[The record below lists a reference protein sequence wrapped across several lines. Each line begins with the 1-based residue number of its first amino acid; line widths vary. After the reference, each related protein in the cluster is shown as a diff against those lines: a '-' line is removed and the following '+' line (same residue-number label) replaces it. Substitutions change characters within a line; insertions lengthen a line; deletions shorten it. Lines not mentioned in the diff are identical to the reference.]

1 MRRLTGS
8 TLYLLIPVPL
18 ALFSVGDGYTTG
30 ECRGSRGPC
39 PLTSWSASSL
49 ALLELYVLWAQ
60 VSTSGKHKRWAE
72 EVTKLLPK
80 GRLVVIEGA
89 YHDVQDDAP
98 EELAREIY
106 TFLIKQLPE
115 E

>member
-1 MRRLTGS
+1 MHVP
-8 TLYLLIPVPL
+8 TLVI
-18 ALFSVGDGYTTG
+18 
-30 ECRGSRGPC
+30 RGSIDAITP
-39 PLTSWSASSL
+39 
-49 ALLELYVLWAQ
+49 Q
-60 VSTSGKHKRWAE
+60 RWAE

-89 YHDVQDDAP
+89 YHDVQDGAP